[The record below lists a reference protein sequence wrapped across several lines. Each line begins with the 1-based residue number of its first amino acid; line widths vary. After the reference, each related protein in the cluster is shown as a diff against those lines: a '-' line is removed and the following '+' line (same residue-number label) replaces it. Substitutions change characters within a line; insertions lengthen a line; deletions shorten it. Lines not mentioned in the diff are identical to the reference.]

1 MWPFPSY
8 IIPVPSTVP
17 PTPPTLHIDSSS
29 GIPLTSM
36 FDKDEHALKIFSLFK
51 ESLDMSWQKEGVL
64 DALGSQVG
72 PKDQGAGEADGL
84 H

>member
-8 IIPVPSTVP
+8 SIPVPSTAP

-29 GIPLTSM
+29 VIPLTSM

-51 ESLDMSWQKEGVL
+51 ESLDTSWQKEGVL
-64 DALGSQVG
+64 EALGSQVG